1 VLACAEAGEE
11 EPELKQW
18 VRAKEQDKDLQ
29 KELKVKSAGREVIA
43 IQEAGAPELVQAVQ
57 RELEQELVQE
67 RKSASQISELIQ
79 EFGVFKASII
89 YIAFILSDRLP
100 LFEANFRYF
109 YTR

>member
-1 VLACAEAGEE
+1 MIVIQGAEA
-11 EPELKQW
+11 PESMPVVQLGL
-18 VRAKEQDKDLQ
+18 EQ
-29 KELKVKSAGREVIA
+29 EL
-43 IQEAGAPELVQAVQ
+43 ELV
-57 RELEQELVQE
+57 QELVQE

-109 YTR
+109 YTE